1 MPESIAQFTEQLDL
15 QKALFIIGAL
25 IIVALIMNNLLRS
38 RKLKKR
44 MMSNLAQAMVQD
56 QLEQPKNLIEPHFG
70 DNSLQPVEPASSPD
84 LPHNHSPNTPIG
96 QASIINGVQETPENT
111 DVSLEQ
117 GAYSNRM
124 DPNIDCVVVLKFS
137 LLIKGQEL
145 FEKMSQWP
153 TRTPYRMAFEGLYE
167 STDSQ
172 VWELLQADHDYRELQ
187 LSMQLANRRGPVS
200 KDDLAEFLGLAS
212 QLAGDVDAEID
223 LPPIPQVLAQAQDLD
238 HFAIQCDI
246 QLAFNL
252 VPNMMSWTTK
262 EVETA
267 LIKMGL
273 ALSRDGLS
281 FNYTTENYILFK
293 AQIPGINFLTDDL
306 QTQRVKNVI
315 FSLDVPLVPQR
326 LQAFTKM
333 LEISKS
339 IAQELDGKVLDD
351 NSQNL
356 EMSSIEIIVAQLEPI
371 YLIMQERQIP
381 PGSSL
386 ALRLFS

>member
-25 IIVALIMNNLLRS
+25 IIVALIINNLLRS

-44 MMSNLAQAMVQD
+44 MMSNFAQAMVQD
-56 QLEQPKNLIEPHFG
+56 QLEQPKNLIEPHFSDG
-70 DNSLQPVEPASSPD
+70 SLPVDEPGSSPD
-84 LPHNHSPNTPIG
+84 LPHHHLPNTPIG
-96 QASIINGVQETPENT
+96 QASVITEINEASENT
-111 DVSLEQ
+111 DASLEQ
-117 GAYSNRM
+117 SVYSNRM
-124 DPNIDCVVVLKFS
+124 DPNIDCVVVLKFA

-153 TRTPYRMAFEGLYE
+153 TRTPYRMAYEGLHE
-167 STDSQ
+167 SNDSQ

-262 EVETA
+262 EVDTA
-267 LIKMGL
+267 LVKMGL

-333 LEISKS
+333 LEISKA

-356 EMSSIEIIVAQLEPI
+356 EMSSIDIIVAQLEPI

>member
-1 MPESIAQFTEQLDL
+1 MPESFAQFTEQLDL
-15 QKALFIIGAL
+15 QIALFIIGAV

-44 MMSNLAQAMVQD
+44 MMSNFAQAMVQD
-56 QLEQPKNLIEPHFG
+56 QLEQPKSLIEPHFG
-70 DNSLQPVEPASSPD
+70 DKAIRGVEPTSSPD
-84 LPHNHSPNTPIG
+84 QQHNHLVSTPDA
-96 QASIINGVQETPENT
+96 QANVITVVNETPENIAEH
-111 DVSLEQ
+111 SEQ
-117 GAYSNRM
+117 GPYSNRM
-124 DPNIDCVVVLKFS
+124 DPNIDCVVALKFS

-153 TRTPYRMAFEGLYE
+153 TRTAYRMAFEGLYE
-167 STDSQ
+167 NNDSQ
-172 VWELLQADHDYRELQ
+172 AWELLQAEHDYRELQ
-187 LSMQLANRRGPVS
+187 ISLQLANRRGPVS

-262 EVETA
+262 EVESA

-273 ALSRDGLS
+273 SLSRDGLS
-281 FNYTTENYILFK
+281 FNYTAENQILFK

-306 QTQRVKNVI
+306 QTQRVKDVI

-351 NSQNL
+351 NGQNL
-356 EMSSIEIIVAQLEPI
+356 EMSSIEIIIAQLEPI